1 MVGFYVFMFVCVL
14 LLPAAMLFLGYRW
27 QQKPPRSINIV
38 FGYRTRRSMRNMD
51 TWKFAHAHC
60 GRLWWKLGLALL
72 IPSILIHIPFFKS
85 GKELVSAVG
94 TIIMAVQTAILVAS
108 IFPTEAALK
117 RTFNDDGTRR

>member
-1 MVGFYVFMFVCVL
+1 MLACDLIVPGIMVLAGWMMWKHC
-14 LLPAAMLFLGYRW
+14 P
-27 QQKPPRSINIV
+27 QDINV
-38 FGYRTRRSMRNMD
+38 AYGYRTLRSMRNMD

-85 GKELVSAVG
+85 GKELVSAVSM
-94 TIIMAVQTAILVAS
+94 IIMAVQTAILVAS

>member
-1 MVGFYVFMFVCVL
+1 MWFWWFMLACDLIVPGIMVLAGWMMWKHC
-14 LLPAAMLFLGYRW
+14 P
-27 QQKPPRSINIV
+27 QDINV
-38 FGYRTRRSMRNMD
+38 AYGYRTLRSMRNMD

-60 GRLWWKLGLALL
+60 GRLWWKLGLALV

-85 GKELVSAVG
+85 GKELVSAVSM
-94 TIIMAVQTAILVAS
+94 IIMAVQTAILVAS

>member
-1 MVGFYVFMFVCVL
+1 MWFWWFMLACDLIVPGIMVLAGWMMWKHC
-14 LLPAAMLFLGYRW
+14 P
-27 QQKPPRSINIV
+27 QDINV
-38 FGYRTRRSMRNMD
+38 AYGYRTLRSMRNMD

-85 GKELVSAVG
+85 GKELVSAVSM
-94 TIIMAVQTAILVAS
+94 IIMAVQTAILVAS

>member
-1 MVGFYVFMFVCVL
+1 MWFWWFMLACDLIIPGIMVLAGWMMWKHC
-14 LLPAAMLFLGYRW
+14 P
-27 QQKPPRSINIV
+27 QDINV
-38 FGYRTRRSMRNMD
+38 AYGYRTRRSMRNMD

-85 GKELVSAVG
+85 GKELVSAVSM
-94 TIIMAVQTAILVAS
+94 IIMAVQTAILVAS

>member
-1 MVGFYVFMFVCVL
+1 MWFWWFMLACDLIVPGIMVLAGWMMWKHC
-14 LLPAAMLFLGYRW
+14 PHD
-27 QQKPPRSINIV
+27 INV
-38 FGYRTRRSMRNMD
+38 AYGYRTRRSIRNMD

-94 TIIMAVQTAILVAS
+94 MIIMAVQTAILVAS